1 MTSSREVKAVEIG
14 NASDIDFV
22 LPNGFSFFESYL
34 QYFLRETLGAGG
46 EAYVSKT
53 SEGTITGIF
62 LYDDADE
69 KGTTNTKSK
78 EDFDYSNELNPTNF
92 LFHEP
97 NTTQ

>member
-46 EAYVSKT
+46 EAYSC
-53 SEGTITGIF
+53 
-62 LYDDADE
+62 
-69 KGTTNTKSK
+69 TTTPRRLGQFTRDQRKHLTT
-78 EDFDYSNELNPTNF
+78 FTN
-92 LFHEP
+92 
-97 NTTQ
+97 